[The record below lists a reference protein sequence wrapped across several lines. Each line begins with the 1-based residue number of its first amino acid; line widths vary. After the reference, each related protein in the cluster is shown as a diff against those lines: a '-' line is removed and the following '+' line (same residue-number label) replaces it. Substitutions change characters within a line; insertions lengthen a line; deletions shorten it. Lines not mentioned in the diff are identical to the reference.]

1 MVLQRK
7 GFSVKVTAAIFRN
20 GDNVLLMRRGA
31 DQPLAGEW
39 EYPGG
44 KFEDGEDGP
53 TCLRRELAEE
63 LGIDAQIGD
72 LITIAKHT
80 TDSGKVIELH
90 TYEIKS
96 YTGEI
101 QLRVHDDMHWVPV
114 VNLLSHP
121 QLPADLLVSQTLI
134 KNRA

>member
-1 MVLQRK
+1 M
-7 GFSVKVTAAIFRN
+7 KVTAAIFRD
-20 GDNVLLMRRGA
+20 GDRVLLMRRAA

-53 TCLRRELAEE
+53 TCLKRELAEE

-72 LITIAKHT
+72 LITIAKYI

-90 TYEIKS
+90 AYEILG
-96 YTGEI
+96 YAGEI
-101 QLRVHDDMHWVPV
+101 QLRVHDDMHWVSIPD
-114 VNLLSHP
+114 LLSHP
-121 QLPADLLVSQTLI
+121 QLPSDLIVSEILSQ
-134 KNRA
+134 KPY

>member
-1 MVLQRK
+1 M
-7 GFSVKVTAAIFRN
+7 KVTAAIFKR
-20 GDNVLLMRRGA
+20 GDKVLLMRRA
-31 DQPLAGEW
+31 TDQPLAGTW

-53 TCLRRELAEE
+53 TCLHRELAEE

-90 TYEIKS
+90 AYEIAS

-114 VNLLSHP
+114 TDLSTHP
-121 QLPADLLVSQTLI
+121 QLPADLIVSQILSP
-134 KNRA
+134 KPY

>member
-1 MVLQRK
+1 M
-7 GFSVKVTAAIFRN
+7 KVTAAIFRD
-20 GDNVLLMRRGA
+20 GDKVLLMRRAA

-53 TCLRRELAEE
+53 TCLHRELFEE

-101 QLRVHDDMHWVPV
+101 QLHVHDDMHLVLISDLPA
-114 VNLLSHP
+114 HP
-121 QLPADLLVSQTLI
+121 QLPADLIVSQILSQ
-134 KNRA
+134 KPY

>member
-1 MVLQRK
+1 MFGK
-7 GFSVKVTAAIFRN
+7 SMKVTAAIFRN
-20 GDNVLLMRRGA
+20 GDKVLLMRRA
-31 DQPLAGEW
+31 EDQPLAGEW

-53 TCLRRELAEE
+53 TCLHRELFEE

-80 TDSGKVIELH
+80 TDSGKVIKLH

-96 YTGEI
+96 HTGEI
-101 QLRVHDDMHWVPV
+101 QLRVHDDMHWVSIP
-114 VNLLSHP
+114 NLPAHP
-121 QLPADLLVSQTLI
+121 QLPADLLVSQILSQ
-134 KNRA
+134 RPY

>member
-1 MVLQRK
+1 M
-7 GFSVKVTAAIFRN
+7 KVTAAIFRD
-20 GDNVLLMRRGA
+20 GDKVLLMRRA
-31 DQPLAGEW
+31 VDQPLAGEW

-90 TYEIKS
+90 TFEIKS

-101 QLRVHDDMHWVPV
+101 QLHVHDDMHWVPIPD
-114 VNLLSHP
+114 LLSHP
-121 QLPADLLVSQTLI
+121 QLPADLIVSKTLAQ
-134 KNRA
+134 NLD

>member
-1 MVLQRK
+1 M
-7 GFSVKVTAAIFRN
+7 KVTAAIFRD
-20 GDNVLLMRRGA
+20 GDKVLLMRRAA

-63 LGIDAQIGD
+63 LGIDAQIGG

-101 QLRVHDDMHWVPV
+101 QLHVHDDMHWVPV
-114 VNLLSHP
+114 SDLPAHS
-121 QLPADLLVSQTLI
+121 QLPADLIVSQILSQ
-134 KNRA
+134 KPY

>member
-1 MVLQRK
+1 M
-7 GFSVKVTAAIFRN
+7 KVTAAIFKR
-20 GDNVLLMRRGA
+20 GDKVLLMRRAA

-53 TCLRRELAEE
+53 TCLKRELAEE
-63 LGIDAQIGD
+63 LGIDVQIGD
-72 LITIAKHT
+72 LIIIAKYT

-90 TYEIKS
+90 AYEIAS

-101 QLRVHDDMHWVPV
+101 QLRVHDDMHWVSVHDLP
-114 VNLLSHP
+114 SHP
-121 QLPADLLVSQTLI
+121 QLPADLIVSKTLQCKGK
-134 KNRA
+134 KNV

>member
-1 MVLQRK
+1 M
-7 GFSVKVTAAIFRN
+7 KVTAAIFKC
-20 GDNVLLMRRGA
+20 GDKVLLMRRAA

-53 TCLRRELAEE
+53 TCLHRELFEE
-63 LGIDAQIGD
+63 LGIDAEIGD

-96 YTGEI
+96 FTGEI
-101 QLRVHDDMHWVPV
+101 QLHVHDDMHWVSIPDLPV
-114 VNLLSHP
+114 HP
-121 QLPADLLVSQTLI
+121 QLPADLTVSQILSQ
-134 KNRA
+134 NPD

>member
-1 MVLQRK
+1 M
-7 GFSVKVTAAIFRN
+7 KVTAAIFRD
-20 GDNVLLMRRGA
+20 GDKVLLMRRA
-31 DQPLAGEW
+31 ANQPLAGEW

-53 TCLRRELAEE
+53 TCLRRELYEK
-63 LGIDAQIGD
+63 LGIDAEIGD

-101 QLRVHDDMHWVPV
+101 QLRVHDDMHWVAVSDLPT
-114 VNLLSHP
+114 HP
-121 QLPADLLVSQTLI
+121 QLPADLIVSQALL
-134 KNRA
+134 

>member
-1 MVLQRK
+1 M
-7 GFSVKVTAAIFRN
+7 KVTAAIFKR
-20 GDNVLLMRRGA
+20 GDKVLLMRRAA
-31 DQPLAGEW
+31 DQPLADEW

-53 TCLRRELAEE
+53 TCLKRELAEE
-63 LGIDAQIGD
+63 LGIEAQIGG

-101 QLRVHDDMHWVPV
+101 QLRVHDDMHWVSIP
-114 VNLLSHP
+114 NLPAHP
-121 QLPADLLVSQTLI
+121 QLPADLLVSQILSQ
-134 KNRA
+134 RPY

>member
-1 MVLQRK
+1 M
-7 GFSVKVTAAIFRN
+7 KVTAAIFKC
-20 GDNVLLMRRGA
+20 GDKVLLMRRAA

-44 KFEDGEDGP
+44 KFEYGEDGT
-53 TCLRRELAEE
+53 TCLRRELYEE
-63 LGIDAQIGD
+63 LGIDAEIGN

-101 QLRVHDDMHWVPV
+101 QLRVHDVMHWVPV
-114 VNLLSHP
+114 PDLPSHP
-121 QLPADLLVSQTLI
+121 QLPADLIVSNDLRRQACE
-134 KNRA
+134 KNIRIY

>member
-1 MVLQRK
+1 M
-7 GFSVKVTAAIFRN
+7 KVTAAIFKD
-20 GDNVLLMRRGA
+20 GDKVLLMRRAA

-53 TCLRRELAEE
+53 TCLRRELFEE
-63 LGIDAQIGD
+63 LGIDAQIGN
-72 LITIAKHT
+72 LTTIAKHT

-90 TYEIKS
+90 AYEIKS

-101 QLRVHDDMHWVPV
+101 QLRVHDDVHWVPV
-114 VNLLSHP
+114 SELIAHP
-121 QLPADLLVSQTLI
+121 QLPADQIVSKTLQA
-134 KNRA
+134 KGK

>member
-1 MVLQRK
+1 M
-7 GFSVKVTAAIFRN
+7 KVTAAIFRN
-20 GDNVLLMRRGA
+20 EDRVLLMRRAA

-53 TCLRRELAEE
+53 ACLKRELAEE

-90 TYEIKS
+90 AYEIKS

-101 QLRVHDDMHWVPV
+101 QLRVHDDMHWVAVSGLPTY
-114 VNLLSHP
+114 P
-121 QLPADLLVSQTLI
+121 QLPADLIVSQALF
-134 KNRA
+134 

>member
-1 MVLQRK
+1 M
-7 GFSVKVTAAIFRN
+7 KVTAAIFRD
-20 GDNVLLMRRGA
+20 GDKVLLMRRGA

-53 TCLRRELAEE
+53 TCLRRELFEE
-63 LGIDAQIGD
+63 LGIDAEIGD

-96 YTGEI
+96 FTGEI
-101 QLRVHDDMHWVPV
+101 QLRVHDDMHWVQVQDLP
-114 VNLLSHP
+114 SHP
-121 QLPADLLVSQTLI
+121 QLPADQIVSKTLQA
-134 KNRA
+134 KGK

>member
-1 MVLQRK
+1 M
-7 GFSVKVTAAIFRN
+7 KVTAAIFRD
-20 GDNVLLMRRGA
+20 GDKVLLMRRAA

-53 TCLRRELAEE
+53 TCLHRELFEE
-63 LGIDAQIGD
+63 LGIDVQIGN

-80 TDSGKVIELH
+80 MDSGKVIELH
-90 TYEIKS
+90 TYEILG

-101 QLRVHDDMHWVPV
+101 QLHVHDDMHWVSIP
-114 VNLLSHP
+114 NLPAHP
-121 QLPADLLVSQTLI
+121 QLPADLLVSQILSQ
-134 KNRA
+134 RPY

>member
-1 MVLQRK
+1 M
-7 GFSVKVTAAIFRN
+7 KVTAAIFRD
-20 GDNVLLMRRGA
+20 GDKVLLMRRAA

-53 TCLRRELAEE
+53 TCLHRELFEE
-63 LGIDAQIGD
+63 LGIDAQIGG

-80 TDSGKVIELH
+80 TDSGKVIELC

-101 QLRVHDDMHWVPV
+101 QLRVHDDMHWVSV
-114 VNLLSHP
+114 ANLLSHP
-121 QLPADLLVSQTLI
+121 QLPADLIVSQKLVQF
-134 KNRA
+134 NLE

>member
-1 MVLQRK
+1 M
-7 GFSVKVTAAIFRN
+7 KVTAAIFRD
-20 GDNVLLMRRGA
+20 GDKVLLMRRA
-31 DQPLAGEW
+31 DDQPLAGEW

-44 KFEDGEDGP
+44 KFEDGEDGSS
-53 TCLRRELAEE
+53 CLRRELAEE

-90 TYEIKS
+90 AYEIKS

-101 QLRVHDDMHWVPV
+101 QLRVHDDMCRVSVADLPA
-114 VNLLSHP
+114 HP
-121 QLPADLLVSQTLI
+121 QLPADLIVSQILSP
-134 KNRA
+134 KPY

>member
-1 MVLQRK
+1 M
-7 GFSVKVTAAIFRN
+7 KVTAAIFRD
-20 GDNVLLMRRGA
+20 GDKVLLMRRA
-31 DQPLAGEW
+31 PDQPLAGEW

-53 TCLRRELAEE
+53 TCLRRELFEE
-63 LGIDAQIGD
+63 LGVDAQIGD

-101 QLRVHDDMHWVPV
+101 QLRVHDYMRWVALID
-114 VNLLSHP
+114 LLSHP
-121 QLPADLLVSQTLI
+121 QLPADLIVSRLLFDSIYNTGLSD
-134 KNRA
+134 

>member
-1 MVLQRK
+1 M
-7 GFSVKVTAAIFRN
+7 KVTAAIFKCEGR
-20 GDNVLLMRRGA
+20 VLLMRRA
-31 DQPLAGEW
+31 SAQPLAGEW

-53 TCLRRELAEE
+53 TCLHRELYEE

-90 TYEIKS
+90 AYEIVS

-101 QLRVHDDMHWVPV
+101 QLRVHDYMHWVSV
-114 VNLLSHP
+114 HNLPSHP
-121 QLPADLLVSQTLI
+121 QLPADLIVSKTLQL
-134 KNRA
+134 

>member
-1 MVLQRK
+1 M
-7 GFSVKVTAAIFRN
+7 KVAAAIFRN
-20 GDNVLLMRRGA
+20 GDNVLLMRRAA

-44 KFEDGEDGP
+44 KFEDGEDGS
-53 TCLRRELAEE
+53 TCLHRALYEE

-80 TDSGKVIELH
+80 TDSGKVVELH

-101 QLRVHDDMHWVPV
+101 QQRVHDDMHWVQV
-114 VNLLSHP
+114 SELLSHP
-121 QLPADLLVSQTLI
+121 QLPADLIVSCLLFDSIYKTGLSD
-134 KNRA
+134 